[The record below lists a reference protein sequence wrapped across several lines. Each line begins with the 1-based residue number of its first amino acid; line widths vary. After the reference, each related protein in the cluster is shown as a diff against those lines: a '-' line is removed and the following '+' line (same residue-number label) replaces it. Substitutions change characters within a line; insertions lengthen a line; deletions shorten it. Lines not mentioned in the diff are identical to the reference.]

1 MFFNKAYKNC
11 DGVYWSGTSHAGLVD
26 DDVLKA
32 MYSAGCSHLVYGL
45 ESFDKKILRKL
56 GKGSSQKANINSVPT
71 DWYFLIKKHA
81 GMGIYKNP
89 SGDYPYLEMWVA
101 SGKSAQSHADIRYN
115 TWQHCVGVYDG
126 TNNILTY
133 IDGKLRAGA
142 AAAGPS
148 TTTDDSSIVRIGR
161 ESATDK
167 NLLHG
172 KITSVKIYDRALSVK
187 EILQNYNTQRSR
199 FGV

>member
-1 MFFNKAYKNC
+1 
-11 DGVYWSGTSHAGLVD
+11 
-26 DDVLKA
+26 
-32 MYSAGCSHLVYGL
+32 
-45 ESFDKKILRKL
+45 
-56 GKGSSQKANINSVPT
+56 
-71 DWYFLIKKHA
+71 
-81 GMGIYKNP
+81 MGIYKNP

-133 IDGKLRAGA
+133 IDGQSRTNATT
-142 AAAGPS
+142 AGPS
-148 TTTDDSSIVRIGR
+148 TTTDDSSVLRIGR

-167 NLLHG
+167 NALHG
-172 KITSVKIYDRALSVK
+172 KMTSVKIYNRALSDK
-187 EILQNYNTQRSR
+187 EIFQNYNAQRSR